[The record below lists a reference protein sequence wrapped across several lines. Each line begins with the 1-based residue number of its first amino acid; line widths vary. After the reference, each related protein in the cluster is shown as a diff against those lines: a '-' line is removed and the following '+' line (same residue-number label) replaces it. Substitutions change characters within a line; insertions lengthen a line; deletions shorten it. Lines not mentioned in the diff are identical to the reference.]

1 MCNNLRITLTI
12 ANIMLASCFML
23 WVDQISLTLTSEA
36 EIIEKITWQLPGGE
50 WAGVGQGTIWLALKH

>member
-1 MCNNLRITLTI
+1 MCNNVRIALTI

-23 WVDQISLTLTSEA
+23 QMDQISLNFTSED
-36 EIIEKITWQLPGGE
+36 EIIGEITWQLPGGE

>member
-1 MCNNLRITLTI
+1 MCHNVRIALTI

-23 WVDQISLTLTSEA
+23 QMDQISLTFTSED
-36 EIIEKITWQLPGGE
+36 EIGEITWQLPGGE

>member
-1 MCNNLRITLTI
+1 MCHNIKI

-23 WVDQISLTLTSEA
+23 WVDQISLTFTSED
-36 EIIEKITWQLPGGE
+36 EIEEITWQLPGGE